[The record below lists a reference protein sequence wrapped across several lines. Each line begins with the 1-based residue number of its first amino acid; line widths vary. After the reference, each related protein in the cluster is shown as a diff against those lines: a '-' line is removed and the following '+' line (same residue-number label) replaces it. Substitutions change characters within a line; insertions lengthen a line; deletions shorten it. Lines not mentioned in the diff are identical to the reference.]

1 MNKTLNN
8 IVDSLIID
16 NLENRKTIEEINL
29 KLLIIDK
36 AKENSDTLYTN
47 LKKEND
53 EIILNKIDIINEL
66 ENRIEKLT
74 LEYTTSEK
82 ELIQKISNVTLK
94 FNQTHTDFN
103 N

>member
-8 IVDSLIID
+8 KVDSLIID

-82 ELIQKISNVTLK
+82 ELI
-94 FNQTHTDFN
+94 
-103 N
+103 